1 MKTLRKF
8 VVNRRCSE
16 VSERSPHYGKRRPL
30 TLLRFSFGLV
40 LMLIVRTAAAEVVR
54 IEVQSRADFGTHER
68 VIARVHYAVDPK
80 HPANRGIADLALAPT
95 SVQGKVEFSGDL
107 LLFLP
112 KTPSSARGT
121 VFLEVVNRGRD
132 QALGLMS
139 EARQRDLAPE
149 NWNLGDRFL
158 LEQGFTVAFL
168 GWQFDVRRGDG
179 LRLDVPTAAVSG
191 LVRAS
196 AITVG
201 PSGPNGA
208 IGLTYCASDSSQP
221 DAAVT
226 FRSTIDGPPQV
237 MQRESW
243 QFAPDGCSVRRQSG
257 FEAGLNEVIY
267 RATGSPVAGL
277 GLAAV
282 RDFASYL
289 KHGRTGAILRDN
301 PALMRRVIGFGYSQ
315 SGRFL
320 REFVRDGF
328 NQDEQG
334 RAAFDG
340 LMIASAG
347 AGGGSFNHRFAS
359 PGQAGNSVLSI
370 FRPVDVPPF
379 TDDGLLA
386 KATSASVVPK
396 IFYTFSSTEYW
407 ARAGSLTHTN
417 EDGTA
422 DVPLASSSRLYF
434 LAGTPHASGPLP
446 PVSQQTR
453 HALNF
458 AEQRWVLRA
467 LLIDLDQ
474 WITSGAEPPPSRY
487 PTLATRTLVSRE
499 AVRFPKVPSLPFAEY
514 IPGVWRMDYGSEYAA
529 SRVITKEPP
538 VLGKPYVVLVP
549 QVNADGNDEGGIL
562 LPEVAVPLGTHTGW
576 NVSIFPLSGLRY
588 LAGLVGSFEP
598 FARTRA
604 ERDRSGDQ
612 RRSIEERYKNRQD
625 YLDRVQRASADL
637 VRARFMLPS
646 DVPSALR
653 RAERTWDALVGR

>member
-1 MKTLRKF
+1 
-8 VVNRRCSE
+8 
-16 VSERSPHYGKRRPL
+16 
-30 TLLRFSFGLV
+30 
-40 LMLIVRTAAAEVVR
+40 
-54 IEVQSRADFGTHER
+54 
-68 VIARVHYAVDPK
+68 
-80 HPANRGIADLALAPT
+80 
-95 SVQGKVEFSGDL
+95 
-107 LLFLP
+107 
-112 KTPSSARGT
+112 
-121 VFLEVVNRGRD
+121 
-132 QALGLMS
+132 
-139 EARQRDLAPE
+139 
-149 NWNLGDRFL
+149 
-158 LEQGFTVAFL
+158 
-168 GWQFDVRRGDG
+168 
-179 LRLDVPTAAVSG
+179 
-191 LVRAS
+191 
-196 AITVG
+196 
-201 PSGPNGA
+201 
-208 IGLTYCASDSSQP
+208 
-221 DAAVT
+221 
-226 FRSTIDGPPQV
+226 
-237 MQRESW
+237 
-243 QFAPDGCSVRRQSG
+243 
-257 FEAGLNEVIY
+257 
-267 RATGSPVAGL
+267 
-277 GLAAV
+277 
-282 RDFASYL
+282 
-289 KHGRTGAILRDN
+289 
-301 PALMRRVIGFGYSQ
+301 MRRVIGFGYSQ